1 MSTYIGFNLN
11 SNRQIEHF
19 QTIENRYGINSD
31 GGKFLFGQAELA
43 FERLLHS

>member
-19 QTIENRYGINSD
+19 QTIENRYGIKI
-31 GGKFLFGQAELA
+31 GRA
-43 FERLLHS
+43 HV

>member
-19 QTIENRYGINSD
+19 QTIENLSLI
-31 GGKFLFGQAELA
+31 
-43 FERLLHS
+43 HI

>member
-19 QTIENRYGINSD
+19 QTMVNRSGTNS
-31 GGKFLFGQAELA
+31 GGV
-43 FERLLHS
+43 

>member
-19 QTIENRYGINSD
+19 QTIENR
-31 GGKFLFGQAELA
+31 LA
-43 FERLLHS
+43 SIQMAANFFSGRQNWP

>member
-31 GGKFLFGQAELA
+31 GRTGL
-43 FERLLHS
+43 ERLLHS

>member
-31 GGKFLFGQAELA
+31 GGKFRAGRTGL
-43 FERLLHS
+43 ERLLHS